1 VHTKNIKSNMR
12 VQPGVPIVISGLFR
26 NKSDKGYKGIPGIAQ
41 TDARL
46 FGGTEYEGSAKTE
59 MVIIVTPRV
68 IKYVMK

>member
-1 VHTKNIKSNMR
+1 MR
-12 VQPGVPIVISGLFR
+12 VQPGVPIIISGLFR
-26 NKSDKGYKGIPGIAQ
+26 NNSDRGYEGVPGIAQ

-46 FGGTEYEGSAKTE
+46 LGGSEYQSTRKTE